1 MTNTQKTLSCKLIGV
16 LWFLWALLHI
26 VPGLMMMQD
35 ALSGDISSI
44 KMLFP
49 ETDPNGLSRDYAN
62 ELRAI
67 LVTFGQHGFNLFW
80 FGLVALVGSFP
91 IFFYGN
97 RTALITSA
105 IVTGLADLGALFA
118 TFMIGRIDYVGIL
131 IFAGTAVGVVLTIW
145 VLVFAHR
152 NS

>member
-1 MTNTQKTLSCKLIGV
+1 MADVRKNVVSKIIGT

-26 VPGLMMMQD
+26 LPGLIMVQS

-49 ETDPNGLSRDYAN
+49 ETDPDGLSRDYAD
-62 ELRAI
+62 EVRAI

-80 FGLVALVGSFP
+80 FGLVALVGSFL
-91 IFFYGN
+91 IFFYAN

-105 IVTGLADLGALFA
+105 IVIGLADLGALFA
-118 TFMIGRIDYVGIL
+118 TFMIGKIDVFGVL
-131 IFAGTAVGVVLTIW
+131 IFAGTVLGVVLT
-145 VLVFAHR
+145 VLLLKRGHS
-152 NS
+152 NP